1 MKTFQDYL
9 ADLIRQAGGFEALP
23 IHLRRALEQS
33 AGDSAEARIEMMIE
47 LVRHVEMRTGAKFAH
62 IYRTEVYRDGRLL
75 WQDETSNLV
84 TNEGLNDILAKYWK
98 GSGYTAA
105 HYLGLTA
112 GSPTPAAGDTM
123 ASHGGWTEVTAYSE
137 GTRPGLTLGSVSGQ
151 SVDNSASKGVF
162 TINAGSTTVG
172 GAFITTNNTKG
183 GSSGLCIGVAGFTG
197 GNRTVQSGDVIN
209 VTGTL
214 TAASA

>member
-9 ADLIRQAGGFEALP
+9 ADLIRQAGGEAALP
-23 IHLRRALEQS
+23 PHLRRALEQS
-33 AGDSAEARIEMMIE
+33 AGESAEARIEMMVA
-47 LVRHVEMRTGAKFAH
+47 LVRHVELLTGARFAH
-62 IYRTEVYRDGRLL
+62 VYRTEAFRDGRLL
-75 WQDETSNLV
+75 WRDETSNLV
-84 TNEGLNDILAKYWK
+84 TNEGLNDILSKYWK
-98 GSGYTAA
+98 GSGYTAS
-105 HYLGLTA
+105 HFIGLTA

-123 ASHGGWTEVTAYSE
+123 ASHLGWTEVTAYSE
-137 GTRPGLTLGSVSGQ
+137 TNRQGLTLGAVASQ

-172 GAFITTNNTKG
+172 GAFVTTNNTKG
-183 GSSGLCIGVAGFTG
+183 GTTGLCIGVAGFTG

-209 VTGTL
+209 VTATL